1 LLQEAY
7 EIADKKFN
15 VELEKLEQ
23 KRWVWTSQ
31 EINKHLP
38 RMRFS
43 AKACQQRFEDI
54 RDNKARCPPEL
65 DPDPEARALEREE
78 RMAAYKLRK
87 EEEAKRAVAEAEEK
101 KRNKKENT
109 AERIAARQR
118 KEAQDALRAQKKQE
132 KKQYRQSIHDSVA
145 LARQRKQDALDAA
158 RAERLYNV
166 KKDKFFTRLHKQLH
180 KEVDALKRKKQ
191 RNGGVTPD
199 PEEVREPRSKYTYKN
214 TAEQIANEDIS
225 ATEAAI
231 IARAHQF
238 TGVVEPVGTV
248 ATQVMPISKPAASIT
263 NASGSQLSALAA
275 DGFGEDPRSSCT
287 IDELH
292 NILRSRGMLLNR
304 MKETK
309 PVILS
314 RLRNEDN
321 TIGIQQLKELLKAR
335 NEDSSG
341 TKPQLMR
348 RLSIADAKTS
358 RKYLSTRTN
367 RPLDENGKRTKV
379 TMPVKP
385 AVSKYSARY
394 NARDVVIKNGVAVTN
409 ESSSTKKRAPPKKT
423 PVKPKGA
430 VKKAT
435 SKGKSTTASNQF
447 IPDDDDD
454 EGDDKEHDPLN
465 RPQDEDMQDIVSS
478 LLFED
483 ET

>member
-109 AERIAARQR
+109 AEKTAARQR

-214 TAEQIANEDIS
+214 TAEQIANEEIS
-225 ATEAAI
+225 
-231 IARAHQF
+231 
-238 TGVVEPVGTV
+238 VEPVGTV